1 MSRAVLFT
9 AAAWEDYTYWQ
20 GQDKNTLRRINALIE
35 SARRDPF
42 NGIGKPEPLVGNL
55 SGYWSRRIDDV
66 HRLVYAADDDELAVI
81 ACRGHYQ

>member
-1 MSRAVLFT
+1 MSRSVLFT
-9 AAAWEDYTYWQ
+9 AAGWDDYTYWQ
-20 GQDKNTLRRINALIE
+20 GQDKKTLRRINSLIE
-35 SARRDPF
+35 TARREPF

-66 HRLVYAADDDELAVI
+66 HRLVYAVDDGELAVI